1 LVNHTSLAPFKVCV
15 FTGTRAEYGILK
27 PLMTLIS
34 KDERTI
40 LQLIVSGSHLSAA
53 SGNTEQQIIADGF
66 VDYEAVEILQD
77 GSGDESVY
85 KAMGV
90 GLMRFGDVLKRI
102 EPSIVVILGDR
113 YESFSFAAAAT
124 ACRIPIVHIHGGEVT
139 QGAIDEAFRHS
150 ITKMSHLH
158 FTSTEEYS
166 KRVMQL
172 GENPETVFNVGALGV
187 ENVLKNIQ
195 DLSRE
200 DVCQR
205 LNISHQQQ
213 YFLITYH
220 PVTLD
225 RMDPVEQFKKIF
237 NTLFQFKDY
246 MLVFTG
252 ANADQDG
259 ARINIAI
266 EELAKQFPDRVRFF
280 ISLGTNLYLNAAKYA
295 ECVIGNSSSGIIEV
309 PSLGVPVVNIGN
321 RQMGRVH
328 SEGVLN
334 CLEESD
340 VISEAIQIAQTEK
353 FKLLAK
359 RAHNPYQGDN
369 TAKTI
374 FEKILYALQNGITLQ
389 KKFFDK

>member
-1 LVNHTSLAPFKVCV
+1 MS
-15 FTGTRAEYGILK
+15 
-27 PLMTLIS
+27 LIS

-40 LQLIVSGSHLSAA
+40 LQLIVSGTHLSAA
-53 SGNTEQQIIADGF
+53 GGNTEQQIIADGF
-66 VDYEAVEILQD
+66 VDYESIEILQD
-77 GSGDESVY
+77 GLGDELVY
-85 KAMGV
+85 RAMGI
-90 GLMRFGDVLKRI
+90 GLMRFGDVLKRL

-124 ACRIPIVHIHGGEVT
+124 VCRIPIAHIHGGELT

-158 FTSTEEYS
+158 FTSTEEYR
-166 KRVMQL
+166 KRVIQL
-172 GENPETVFNVGALGV
+172 GENPASVFNVGALGV
-187 ENVLKNIQ
+187 ENVMKNIQ
-195 DLSRE
+195 DLSCE
-200 DVCQR
+200 DVYQR
-205 LNISHQQQ
+205 LNLPNQQK

-225 RMDPVEQFKKIF
+225 KMDSVEQFKKIF
-237 NTLFQFKDY
+237 NTLFQFEDY

-259 ARINIAI
+259 TRINTAI
-266 EELAKQFPDRVRFF
+266 EELAKKFPERVQFF

-309 PSLGVPVVNIGN
+309 PSLGVPVINIGN

-334 CLEESD
+334 CLED
-340 VISEAIQIAQTEK
+340 VNAIIEAIKIAQTEK
-353 FKLLAK
+353 FQLIAK

-369 TAKTI
+369 TAKAI
-374 FEKILYALQNGITLQ
+374 FEKIIYLLQKGITLQ